1 MPHEETHLDK
11 AKRML
16 TSGLSPQTVRTTATT
31 LWDLSPDEADKLLK
45 KTVRKLAL
53 EATAIDTLGELM
65 LTYRCQQNLLD
76 QMARQQHRDDLPASF
91 FNTQRHLLND
101 CRNTMVSIDTTRK
114 EAGRDKSK
122 HPEKAKERAEEVE
135 VYREIQYRNTESCR
149 DQGYFYDT
157 RHGIV
162 QPGNN
167 ILSWEVAVR
176 DIIRM
181 RMLPKSPHEDY
192 IIAQMLDALT
202 EEEKKY
208 NPDHLSKDTVE
219 TDLHTW
225 DPKRFAVPGMT
236 KYKEESLLAQRLFL
250 ERIQEYNKIWA
261 DAEKHVDGLLAAKG
275 LKPGMHFPYIGVPPV
290 IRKAAEG
297 DPEAIAE
304 VKIAITSADQM
315 EADWGKPWAI
325 DITQKQPLIDPT
337 GMNFG
342 KSLGYIVTLLLAFTS
357 AWTCL
362 CLVVGPHYFV
372 AEVVRL
378 QSDDETPIAS
388 SELSRVQLP
397 DQFVLPNHLVAEVV
411 RLQND
416 DMTPNASSELSR
428 VQLPSHFVHQR
439 PPDPFFPGIS
449 SVIPSS
455 G

>member
-1 MPHEETHLDK
+1 M
-11 AKRML
+11 
-16 TSGLSPQTVRTTATT
+16 
-31 LWDLSPDEADKLLK
+31 
-45 KTVRKLAL
+45 
-53 EATAIDTLGELM
+53 
-65 LTYRCQQNLLD
+65 
-76 QMARQQHRDDLPASF
+76 
-91 FNTQRHLLND
+91 
-101 CRNTMVSIDTTRK
+101 
-114 EAGRDKSK
+114 
-122 HPEKAKERAEEVE
+122 E

-208 NPDHLSKDTVE
+208 NPEHLSKDTVE

-236 KYKEESLLAQRLFL
+236 KYKEES
-250 ERIQEYNKIWA
+250 
-261 DAEKHVDGLLAAKG
+261 LLAAKG

-325 DITQKQPLIDPT
+325 DVTQKQPDFDPT

-378 QSDDETPIAS
+378 QSDDMTTNDGDELSPNTSFCERQGVSPTCESAIALTPATEVVS
-388 SELSRVQLP
+388 LQSGDLMSYHRSELSRVQLH
-397 DQFVLPNHLVAEVV
+397 N
-411 RLQND
+411 
-416 DMTPNASSELSR
+416 
-428 VQLPSHFVHQR
+428 QR
-439 PPDPFFPGIS
+439 PPDPFFPLFS
-449 SVIPSS
+449 SVPTSS

>member
-1 MPHEETHLDK
+1 
-11 AKRML
+11 ML
-16 TSGLSPQTVRTTATT
+16 TAGLSPQTVHDTATEKWGLT
-31 LWDLSPDEADKLLK
+31 PAEASKLYK
-45 KTVRKLAL
+45 KAMRKLAL
-53 EATAIDTLGELM
+53 EATSIDSLGELM

-76 QMARQQHRDDLPASF
+76 QMARQQDRDDLPASF

-114 EAGRDKSK
+114 EANRDKSK
-122 HPEKAKERAEEVE
+122 HPEKAKEREEEVK
-135 VYREIQYRNTESCR
+135 VIREIQYRNTESCR
-149 DQGYFYDT
+149 DQGYFYDC

-167 ILSWEVAVR
+167 ILSWETAVR

-192 IIAQMLDALT
+192 MIAQMLDALT

-208 NPDHLSKDTVE
+208 NPDHLSKETME

-225 DPKRFAVPGMT
+225 DPKKFAVPGMT

-250 ERIQEYNKIWA
+250 ERIQEYNKIWEE
-261 DAEKHVDGLLAAKG
+261 AEKHVDGLLAAKG

-304 VKIAITSADQM
+304 VKIAITSPDPQ
-315 EADWGKPWAI
+315 ERDWGKPWAI
-325 DITQKQPLIDPT
+325 DITQEQPDFDPT

-342 KSLGYIVTLLLAFTS
+342 KSLGYIVMMLLAFTS

-362 CLVVGPHYFV
+362 CLVIGPKNV
-372 AEVVRL
+372 M
-378 QSDDETPIAS
+378 
-388 SELSRVQLP
+388 
-397 DQFVLPNHLVAEVV
+397 NHLAVEYLAPGSSSRGGDHAENELLLEEST
-411 RLQND
+411 RPAPSDLH
-416 DMTPNASSELSR
+416 AISISEDFAIGR
-428 VQLPSHFVHQR
+428 ILPSADGDR
-439 PPDPFFPGIS
+439 IDCTSPPGLKSRGLNEPGFFSAFCSVIS
-449 SVIPSS
+449 SS